1 MPLSKKHLE
10 LDGIAELGQFFIE
23 KGTSREYAKNELFIH
38 RGQNL
43 NYIGFIVKGG
53 FRYLG
58 YSSEGK
64 EQILGYS
71 FENDFVVDYAT
82 FQIQKP
88 PAIDAQSIKD
98 STVLVLTYDEFN
110 AFYENCGIHNLRSK
124 VAETLLY
131 DVSTR
136 LLSMYCDS
144 PEERYTKLIARYPD
158 ILTRVSLKEIASLI
172 KVTPETLSRIR
183 KKLRSLDLNQ
193 EF

>member
-172 KVTPETLSRIR
+172 KITPETLSRIR
-183 KKLRSLDLNQ
+183 KKLRSLDLNGT
-193 EF
+193 

>member
-10 LDGIAELGQFFIE
+10 LDGIAELRQFFIE
-23 KGTSREYAKNELFIH
+23 KGTSREYAKNEFFIH

-43 NYIGFIVKGG
+43 TYIGFILKGG

-88 PAIDAQSIKD
+88 PAIDAQSIKG
-98 STVLVLTYDEFN
+98 STVLVLNYDEFN
-110 AFYENCGIHNLRSK
+110 AFYENYRIYNLRSS

-131 DVSTR
+131 DISTR

-144 PEERYTKLIARYPD
+144 PEERYTKLLARHPD
-158 ILTRVSLKEIASLI
+158 ILTLVSIKEIASLI
-172 KVTPETLSRIR
+172 KVAPETLSRIR
-183 KKLRSLDLNQ
+183 KKLRSLDLDQ
-193 EF
+193 AF

>member
-1 MPLSKKHLE
+1 ME
-10 LDGIAELGQFFIE
+10 LDGIAELRQFFIE
-23 KGTSREYAKNELFIH
+23 KGTLKEYEKRELFMR
-38 RGQNL
+38 RGQSH

-58 YSSEGK
+58 YTSEGK
-64 EQILGYS
+64 EQIVGYS

-82 FQIQKP
+82 FQIQEP
-88 PAIDAQSIKD
+88 PVIDAQSVGN
-98 STVLVLTYDEFN
+98 SRVLVITYNEFN
-110 AFYENCGIHNLRSK
+110 AFFENCNIPNLRGK
-124 VAETLLY
+124 VAEALLN

-158 ILTRVSLKEIASLI
+158 ILKLVSLKEIASLI

-183 KKLRSLDLNQ
+183 RKLKSLDLNQ